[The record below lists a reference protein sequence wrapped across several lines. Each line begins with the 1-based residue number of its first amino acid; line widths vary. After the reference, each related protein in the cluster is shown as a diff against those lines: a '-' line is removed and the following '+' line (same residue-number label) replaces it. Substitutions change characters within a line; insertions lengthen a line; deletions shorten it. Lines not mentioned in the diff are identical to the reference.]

1 MRLNKSMKGILSL
14 ALVAVVSAF
23 MFAVSP
29 AQETSGS
36 IQGTV
41 SDATGA
47 RVPGVSIKIDGSNET
62 RTATADADG
71 FTEKFDPK
79 NSSFYVPQ
87 SSKTFVPIKNQA
99 FFLGY
104 ADNTHLKVAC
114 TSRARVF
121 CCAA

>member
-71 FTEKFDPK
+71 FFRILR
-79 NSSFYVPQ
+79 VP
-87 SSKTFVPIKNQA
+87 A
-99 FFLGY
+99 GAY
-104 ADNTHLKVAC
+104 KVTVTPPAG
-114 TSRARVF
+114 
-121 CCAA
+121 